1 MESVA
6 ESLTAI
12 HKTLEKQWKQQNEI
26 MRQIVDYMPRPAN
39 KFTRIM
45 ETIVLVTSALGII
58 IIADIIVKWIIG
70 G

>member
-1 MESVA
+1 MENVA
-6 ESLTAI
+6 ECLSAI
-12 HKTLEKQWKQQNEI
+12 HKTLEKQWIQQNEI
-26 MRQIVDYMPRPAN
+26 MRQIADYIPRPSS

-45 ETIVLVTSALGII
+45 ETIVLITSALGII

>member
-6 ESLTAI
+6 ESITAI
-12 HKTLEKQWKQQNEI
+12 HKTLERQWEQQNEI
-26 MRQIVDYMPRPAN
+26 MRQILDLMPRPAG

-45 ETIVLVTSALGII
+45 ETIVLITSAFGLIVI
-58 IIADIIVKWIIG
+58 VDVIVKWIG